1 MYNNIT
7 VDFTKKVGKMKP
19 MHAVNNGPVMG
30 GVRGIGSDAYFI
42 EAGIPYARLHDS
54 AFYSTYG
61 GEYAVDVHRI
71 FRNFD
76 ADENDPNAYIFQ
88 PTDAYLQSIDKVGT
102 KIFYR
107 LGASI
112 EHYYKTGTYPPKD
125 FLKWARICEHIIMH
139 YTEGWANGFRYD
151 IEYWEIW
158 NEPDCTNADGSHP
171 CWQGTEEQFIEF
183 FVTVLGYLKKR
194 FPKLKFGG
202 PAFTGVWWN
211 HEYTEKL
218 LGAIKAAGLDL
229 DFYSFHGY
237 TNNPRSFTECAAA
250 ARKHLENFGFKNAEL
265 NLNEWNYNVGWLGEL
280 YRKSLKTMINNKG
293 AAFIAA
299 SMTAAQQS
307 ELDMFM
313 YYDARPCDYNGLFDG
328 CFDLRKGYY
337 SFRTF
342 NELYKLKTET
352 ATTTDDDALYA
363 LAASDGDKQAVMLTY
378 FDDNDDALS
387 REVCLS
393 LKGIAGLTDVK
404 FYLLDKDSDM
414 ALVKEEL
421 VSSNECKLYLKMNNL
436 DVVFIE
442 FTPRK

>member
-19 MHAVNNGPVMG
+19 MHAVNNGPIDG
-30 GVRGIGSDAYFI
+30 GVRAMGNDNYFI

-54 AFYSTYG
+54 AYYSIYG
-61 GEYAVDVHRI
+61 GEYSVDVHRI

-76 ADENDPNAYIFQ
+76 ADENDPNSYIFQ
-88 PTDAYLQSIDKVGT
+88 PTDNYLASIDKVGT

-112 EHYYKTGTYPPKD
+112 EHYYKNGTYPPKD
-125 FLKWARICEHIIMH
+125 FLKWARICEHIILH
-139 YTEGWANGFRYD
+139 YTEGWANGFHYD

-171 CWQGTEEQFIEF
+171 CWQGTDEQFIEF
-183 FVTVLGYLKKR
+183 FVTALGYLKKR

-202 PAFTGVWWN
+202 PAFTGVWWT
-211 HEYTEKL
+211 HEYTTKL
-218 LGAIKAAGLDL
+218 LSAVKDAGVDL

-237 TNNPRSFTECAAA
+237 TNNPRAFAECAAA
-250 ARKHLENFGFKNAEL
+250 ARKHLDDAGFKNAEL
-265 NLNEWNYNVGWLGEL
+265 NLNEWNYMRGWLGEVHK
-280 YRKSLKTMINNKG
+280 YSLKTMANHKG

-313 YYDARPCDYNGLFDG
+313 YYDARPCNYNGLFDDY
-328 CFDLRKGYY
+328 FDPRKGYY
-337 SFRTF
+337 SFKMF
-342 NELYKLKTET
+342 NELYKLRTEI
-352 ATTTDDDALYA
+352 ATTTDDNALYA
-363 LAASDGDKQAVMLTY
+363 LSASEGDKQSVMLTY

-393 LKGIAGLTDVK
+393 LKGITGLTAVK
-404 FYLLDKDSDM
+404 FYLLDKDKDM
-414 ALVKEEL
+414 KLVKEEL
-421 VSSNECKLYLKMNNL
+421 VSSNECKLYLKMNNF

-442 FTPRK
+442 FTPHK